1 MIFANFYQYHQ
12 FNQAAENKI
21 KQLTKIMNFAI
32 FLVGMV
38 QSISCN
44 SIWDADLAKAIEE
57 LKSQRIDMQEIRKE
71 LDKVFQSDCDN
82 FISEI

>member
-1 MIFANFYQYHQ
+1 MNFANFYQYHQ

-21 KQLTKIMNFAI
+21 KQLKKIMNFAI
-32 FLVGMV
+32 FFVGMV

-57 LKSQRIDMQEIRKE
+57 LKSQRIDMQEIRKD
-71 LDKVFQSDCDN
+71 LDKAFHSECDN
-82 FISEI
+82 FYSEI